1 MFKKLGFIL
10 LIILLTT
17 IVILYIEDKMRI
29 NDDEQAEEQSQAA
42 FDMEK
47 PDKEVEI
54 IESDYLFQ
62 DLINFANQGR
72 VHDTPIV
79 AGQTEFDELQKSWG
93 LSNGSTSNTQGIYE
107 NYLDSHHVTVGHK
120 NNRIFDV
127 RSYHP
132 HLHSIQLNDIKNTMG
147 APDEIRSFVDE
158 TTNQI
163 ILVYQ
168 LNTTYQ
174 LKWIL
179 NQPTDDQPNPIVH
192 HISVVTNVI
201 EQEQTTAKKM
211 EEMTL
216 EEKIGQMIVAGISG
230 TTATKNTRSLINDY
244 QVGGIIFY
252 ASNMNDSPQTLQLL
266 NQIKKTNS
274 QHTFPLFLG
283 IDQEGGRI
291 SRLPKEITN
300 LPTNEE
306 IGKMNNPSY
315 SYRLGTLLGKELNAF
330 GFNMNFAPVLDVN
343 SNPDNP
349 IIGNRSYGN
358 DPNIVSELGIKTMK
372 GLQSQQVISVIKHF
386 PGHGDTA
393 VDSHLKLPIVD
404 KSLDQLNQM
413 ELIPFKQAISNGA
426 DIVMIAHILLPEL
439 DPKFPSSMSKPI
451 ITDVLRKQLGFN
463 GVVITDDMTMKAITD
478 NFDIESSSVES
489 IKAGSDLILVAHD
502 YAKIVSVI
510 DSIKHAVKSGELTE
524 DRIDESVGRI
534 LNLKLKYGLTN
545 EANESFSVADLN
557 RDIEKGLKNGNK

>member
-1 MFKKLGFIL
+1 MLKKLGFIL

-17 IVILYIEDKMRI
+17 IVILYLEDKMRL
-29 NDDEQAEEQSQAA
+29 NGDENAEEQSQVA

-47 PDKEVEI
+47 PYKEDEI
-54 IESDYLFQ
+54 IESD
-62 DLINFANQGR
+62 DLIKELIYLANKGK
-72 VHDTPIV
+72 VLDSPVI

-93 LSNGSTSNTQGIYE
+93 LSKDSATTTQGIYE
-107 NYLDSHHVTVGHK
+107 NYLASHHVTVGHK
-120 NNRIFDV
+120 NNLIFDV

-132 HLHSIQLNDIKNTMG
+132 HLHNIQLNEIKNTMG
-147 APDEIRSFVDE
+147 TPDETRSFVDQ

-168 LNTTYQ
+168 INTTYQ

-179 NQPTDDQPNPIVH
+179 NQPTVDQPNPEVH

-201 EQEQTTAKKM
+201 EPQQTVAALL

-216 EEKIGQMIVAGISG
+216 EEKVGQMIVAGISG

-244 QVGGIIFY
+244 HVGGIIFY
-252 ASNMNDSPQTLQLL
+252 ASNMKNSKQTLQLL
-266 NQIKKTNS
+266 NQIKKTNEQNS
-274 QHTFPLFLG
+274 LPLFLG

-291 SRLPKEITN
+291 SRLPKEITK

-306 IGKMNNPSY
+306 TGKINNPSY
-315 SYRLGTLLGKELNAF
+315 SFNLGSILGQELNAF
-330 GFNMNFAPVLDVN
+330 GFNLNFAPVLDVN

-358 DPNIVSELGIKTMK
+358 DPGIVSELGIQTMK

-404 KSLDQLNQM
+404 KSLKELNQM

-426 DIVMIAHILLPEL
+426 DIVMIAHILLPKL

-451 ITDVLRKQLGFN
+451 IKDVLRKQLGFN

-478 NFDIESSSVES
+478 NFDITSSSVES

-510 DSIKHAVKSGELTE
+510 NSIEHAVKTGELSE
-524 DRIDESVGRI
+524 DRIDESVERI
-534 LNLKLKYGLTN
+534 LNLKMKYELTN
-545 EANESFSVADLN
+545 EANESFSVG
-557 RDIEKGLKNGNK
+557 DINQKIEDVLKNSQ